1 MYHHVGLLVILSI
14 SLFSACSG
22 KSNQNSS
29 NPSSHQDL
37 SLKQDVLKQFD
48 TMMLSK
54 LDAFFMAY
62 DLLQT
67 KVSDWQKTPT
77 DLVLQQKAQIA
88 WTEAMT
94 IWQGIEM
101 AQVSALCASDKCQ
114 NGADFRDQI
123 YAWPSS
129 NVCKIDQMILN
140 QEITVSAQFA
150 NKLPNTYGLGALEFL
165 LFDSSVDHHCPTA
178 VGIDDRWQQLGESE
192 IWQRRAQ
199 YALFVADY
207 GVQVNLGLK
216 GAWKNLVSQDIQ
228 VSLDEIFSALMY
240 LDLMVKDD
248 KIGIPAGIHID
259 CEGDGICLDRVEL
272 VYAPDD
278 LKAITENL
286 KMTRKIIEIVF
297 QPLLKAQVSENMETS
312 PLDERLLA
320 SIDQALSKTAAL
332 GNDLEDAL
340 QNRLVD
346 VTALHTAIKEI
357 VALLRSE
364 MMTRLNLSVP
374 KEGASDND

>member
-1 MYHHVGLLVILSI
+1 MYHHLGVLVMLSL
-14 SLFSACSG
+14 SLFSACSS
-22 KSNQNSS
+22 KSNQDSSNSS
-29 NPSSHQDL
+29 NNQDL

-48 TMMLSK
+48 LMMLSK

-62 DLLQT
+62 GILET
-67 KVSDWQKTPT
+67 KVSDWQKAPS
-77 DLVLQQKAQIA
+77 DLSLQQKAQIA
-88 WTEAMT
+88 WSEAMV

-123 YAWPSS
+123 YAWPLS

-140 QEITVSAQFA
+140 QEITTSAQFA
-150 NKLPNTYGLGALEFL
+150 SKLPNTYGLGALEVL
-165 LFDSSVDHHCPTA
+165 LFDSSLEHHCPTA
-178 VGIDDRWQQLGESE
+178 VGIDARWQEMGEAE
-192 IWQRRAQ
+192 TWQRRAQ
-199 YALFVADY
+199 YALAVADY

-216 GAWKNLVSQDIQ
+216 EAWESLASQDLQ

-259 CEGDGICLDRVEL
+259 CEGDGICLDRVEFI
-272 VYAPDD
+272 YAPDD
-278 LKAITENL
+278 LKAIAENL

-297 QPLLKAQVSENMETS
+297 QPLLKAQASANMETS

-320 SIDQALSKTAAL
+320 SIDQALSKTADL
-332 GNDLEDAL
+332 GNDLEDTL
-340 QNRLVD
+340 QNRLAD